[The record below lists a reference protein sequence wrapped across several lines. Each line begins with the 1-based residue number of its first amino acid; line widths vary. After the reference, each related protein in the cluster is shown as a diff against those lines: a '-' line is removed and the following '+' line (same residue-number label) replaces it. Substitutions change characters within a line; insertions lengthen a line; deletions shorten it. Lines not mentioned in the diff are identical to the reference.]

1 MPAGTRP
8 KPVFLKHAFE
18 KKIFL
23 EYPLARP
30 VFRTVLARN
39 RWALG
44 GQIACLAF
52 FVLGGLALWL
62 SGRSLAREAT
72 AFRPVL
78 LDVEKDLTQI
88 RDVEQSASQQLT
100 AADQLQRMQ
109 GVDPTKVL
117 DGMQAIS
124 AGTLKTFWLPASW
137 MSDLDDRLD
146 MALNI
151 TFSKIVLG
159 SIYLNLTERVQQ
171 ALEIEPEPP
180 PAGTTY
186 KVVNVAAMPE
196 FQALRN
202 LVNRVKEV
210 EPK

>member
-1 MPAGTRP
+1 MFRGVYFTGDAELDAPVSTELGGAYAPIPPGTRA
-8 KPVFLKHAFE
+8 KPVFLKQVFE

-39 RWALG
+39 RWALA

-52 FVLGGLALWL
+52 LIIGGLALGL
-62 SGRSLAREAT
+62 SRNSLQKEAA

-124 AGTLKTFWLPASW
+124 AGTLKSFWLPASW

-159 SIYLNLTERVQQ
+159 STPVGEAPIRATPML
-171 ALEIEPEPP
+171 A
-180 PAGTTY
+180 
-186 KVVNVAAMPE
+186 
-196 FQALRN
+196 
-202 LVNRVKEV
+202 
-210 EPK
+210 